1 MPTPHTPRMLRGLQ
15 RAAISVLTLGAAAL
29 TGCASAVPITS
40 VAGPSTSDDFL
51 TEHGLGGLDVR
62 ELVDELDRTPLAER
76 SEEFASSITAEAL
89 ILSDQHAHTAE
100 LPLPDDLVYVSV
112 APYVTQTH
120 DCYNHSPTGCIGELQ
135 NAEITVRVTDAA
147 SGDTLVDEAVQTYD
161 NGFVGFWLP
170 RDLEG
175 TLTIMHDGLSVSQAI
190 SAAGARAQTCI
201 TTMQL
206 T

>member
-1 MPTPHTPRMLRGLQ
+1 MPTPHTPRILRGLQ
-15 RAAISVLTLGAAAL
+15 LSAISVLTLGAAAL

-51 TEHGLGGLDVR
+51 IEHGLGGLDVR

-89 ILSDQHAHTAE
+89 ILSDQHEHTAE
-100 LPLPDDLVYVSV
+100 LPLPDDLVYVSI
-112 APYVTQTH
+112 APYATQTH

-147 SGDTLVDEAVQTYD
+147 TGDTLVDEAVQTYD

-175 TLTIMHDGLSVSQAI
+175 TLTITHDGMSASEAI
-190 SAAGARAQTCI
+190 STAGVNEKTCI
-201 TTMQL
+201 TTMHL